1 MTTTRTTRTAT
12 RTARTA
18 KTVATAATVRAV
30 NRLTTRWASRAAS
43 DAGGTVFTA
52 AGVWPLLALL
62 ADGAG
67 GPAREEL
74 TQALGIPAE
83 DAAAAARDLLTA
95 LAGVRGLSVATGL
108 WTKADL
114 PLKDGWSAQL
124 PPGTRGKL
132 TGDPEGDTKALDG
145 WASDRT
151 AGLVERM
158 PVTLQPD
165 TRLVLASAL
174 ALTLTW
180 EEPFREFP
188 GRVSDGPWAG
198 RGVRQLSRTTSGLDP
213 VGVAEGPAGPV
224 TVLRVAGAQD
234 TDLDVHLLLG
244 RPAAPAAEVLATGV
258 AAASGT
264 GPLVGGGALADG
276 SPGPG
281 LTIRAVHA
289 FSPQPQLCVST
300 VAFSLSAGHDLL
312 EDAALFGL
320 LTATDGASGHFPGVS
335 TEALAIGS
343 ARQSAVARFHAAG
356 FEAAAVTAV
365 AARPGGAAP
374 QPHHQARRA
383 EIRFDRPF
391 GFLAVHR
398 ASGLVLAAGWV
409 TDPEAP
415 AQGRPGAAGP
425 LAPPPL
431 RGVRPPA
438 PPSR

>member
-1 MTTTRTTRTAT
+1 MTTT
-12 RTARTA
+12 
-18 KTVATAATVRAV
+18 KTNETPGTSGTSGTTVRAV
-30 NRLTTRWASRAAS
+30 NHLTARWASRAAS
-43 DAGGTVFTA
+43 GAGGTVFTA

-74 TQALGIPAE
+74 AQALGVPAE
-83 DAAAAARDLLTA
+83 DAAGAARDLLTA
-95 LAGVRGLSVATGL
+95 LAGVRGLSAATGL

-124 PPGTRGKL
+124 PPGTRGTL
-132 TGDPEGDTKALDG
+132 TGDPDGDTKTLDG

-174 ALTLTW
+174 ALTLKW

-198 RGVRQLSRTTSGLDP
+198 RGVRRLSRTTSCLDP
-213 VGVAEGPAGPV
+213 VRVAEGPAGSV
-224 TVLRVAGAQD
+224 TVLEVTGAQD

-244 RPAAPAAEVLATGV
+244 GPAAPAAEVLATGI
-258 AAASGT
+258 AAASST
-264 GPLVGGGALADG
+264 GPLVGGDALADG
-276 SPGPG
+276 APGPG
-281 LTIRAVHA
+281 LTIGTVQA
-289 FSPQPQLCVST
+289 FSPQPQLSVST
-300 VAFSLSAGHDLL
+300 VAFSLSAEHDLL
-312 EDAALFGL
+312 EDATLFGL
-320 LTATDGASGHFPGVS
+320 LTATDDDYGHFPGIS
-335 TEALAIGS
+335 AEPLAIGS

-356 FEAAAVTAV
+356 FEAAAVTAI
-365 AARPGGAAP
+365 AARPGGAAR
-374 QPHHQARRA
+374 QPSHPARRA

-409 TDPEAP
+409 TDPEAA
-415 AQGRPGAAGP
+415 AQGRPGAAGL
-425 LAPPPL
+425 LAPPPFPA
-431 RGVRPPA
+431 VRPPA